1 MAEEGSSTRR
11 LEVGGWKTKESNIGR
26 RTELARWNIQ
36 LDEIREIG
44 RGLAVQ

>member
-1 MAEEGSSTRR
+1 MIEDASARR
-11 LEVGGWKTKESNIGR
+11 LKVSRWKMKESSIGR
-26 RTELARWNIQ
+26 PVKLARWNIQ